1 MTTTTKA
8 KLFTAAEDELAL
20 QARALAKKKLAE
32 RGNIPPGQG
41 PYVKLSAIYG
51 RTPRAWS
58 RRGYVLAKRG
68 ERADA

>member
-1 MTTTTKA
+1 MTTMQRPWTP
-8 KLFTAAEDELAL
+8 AEDAL
-20 QARALAKKKLAE
+20 VIQARAQAKAMLAE
-32 RGNIPPGQG
+32 RGNIPAGHG
-41 PYVKLSAIYG
+41 PYVRLTAIYG